1 MWLFWVIIF
10 SIFSLS
16 SFVFSFVHY
25 FKGSLWDV
33 VWHISVGFVFA
44 IFLFG
49 IVKDELEERQKLQK
63 REKAQKHNTSESE

>member
-49 IVKDELEERQKLQK
+49 IVKDEMEERKTSQKQ
-63 REKAQKHNTSESE
+63 EKMQEQNISASK